1 MSIDGV
7 MLNLESASSHMRVA
21 FETRSHPKS
30 AKTYHGA
37 SVSLVV
43 LDRDPTA

>member
-1 MSIDGV
+1 MSIYGV

-21 FETRSHPKS
+21 FETRSHPES

-37 SVSLVV
+37 SVSLVI
-43 LDRDPTA
+43 LDGGPTA